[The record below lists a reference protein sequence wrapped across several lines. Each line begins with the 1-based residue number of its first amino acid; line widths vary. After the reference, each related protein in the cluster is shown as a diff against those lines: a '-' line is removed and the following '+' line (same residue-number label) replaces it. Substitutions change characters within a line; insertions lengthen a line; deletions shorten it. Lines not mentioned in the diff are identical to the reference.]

1 VTDSASRNAPGGPH
15 RLPGTP
21 DVQATDHAD
30 TVDSGDVADQSHP
43 VEAQAP
49 PGDRSG
55 TPETLSDPIGPN
67 GRGDEPADGHGQGDG
82 AGDEVADDQDRSLE
96 LMLEEI
102 DLAVEPVGETASMA
116 PAMGIPVAGG
126 PMITLPEDEDRGT
139 HVERHHKES
148 LLGGILQAG
157 PVAVAG
163 LLVNGLGVVVVVVVA
178 RLVSPRAYGTIA
190 VLLGLFFILSMPGS
204 AVLVG
209 VVRRVTIWQKLGEEY
224 RVHPWALRVYRRVAA
239 AVVVEAV
246 IVWLAKGF
254 IASELNLPNTA
265 GVFAILVAAGI
276 WILLSVDRGLLQAHR
291 DYRGLAGNLLVEG
304 LVRSAFVVGLVAAGF
319 GVGGYAIGIFI
330 GEVMAA
336 AHARWLASRAWP
348 AMAPAG
354 PAPSAAETAPTARR
368 STAPS
373 PTAPGP
379 TAPSPAVAGITAP
392 VSGSHRARGRG
403 RGLIPSAPDPVDGR
417 PAVAAV
423 ARRALLYDVS
433 AAFVGLAL
441 LALLQ
446 NVDVLILGRQA
457 GNSNVIGSYAAISVA
472 SKALVFG
479 ALALGS
485 YLLPEATIRWN
496 DGGHA
501 LRQLGVTLLFLAVP
515 AVVLLGVSIF
525 IPKQFITLFFG
536 AKLSTAASAFAPLVA
551 AMIFLAI
558 SVLLTNYLFGA
569 GRRWIVIVL
578 AVGAALSVVLV
589 AGAHGNPVDTAK
601 ADLIVQAALAC
612 GIGCFFVAIHRRAH
626 RSR

>member
-1 VTDSASRNAPGGPH
+1 MSRKADAEPEPEPVGGSGQ
-15 RLPGTP
+15 R
-21 DVQATDHAD
+21 DDAT
-30 TVDSGDVADQSHP
+30 
-43 VEAQAP
+43 
-49 PGDRSG
+49 SG
-55 TPETLSDPIGPN
+55 TTAN
-67 GRGDEPADGHGQGDG
+67 GAASGGAGGDATADGG
-82 AGDEVADDQDRSLE
+82 ADDPSSLE

-116 PAMGIPVAGG
+116 PAVGIAVAGG
-126 PMITLPEDEDRGT
+126 PMITLPDDEERGT
-139 HVERHHKES
+139 HVERHSES
-148 LLGGILQAG
+148 LVGGILQAG

-163 LLVNGLGVVVVVVVA
+163 LLVNGLGVVVVVLIA

-209 VVRRVTIWQKLGEEY
+209 VVRRVTIWQKLGEEH
-224 RVHPWALRVYRRVAA
+224 RVHPWALRLYRRVAA

-254 IASELNLPNTA
+254 IAHELRLPNTA

-330 GEVMAA
+330 AEVVAA
-336 AHARWLASRAWP
+336 AHARWLARRAWP
-348 AMAPAG
+348 VMAPAG
-354 PAPSAAETAPTARR
+354 PEPSEAASAVRP
-368 STAPS
+368 STAGGR
-373 PTAPGP
+373 AP
-379 TAPSPAVAGITAP
+379 AGITAP
-392 VSGSHRARGRG
+392 VNGASGSGG
-403 RGLIPSAPDPVDGR
+403 GLIRSGLDPVDGR

-457 GNSNVIGSYAAISVA
+457 GNSNTIGSYAAISVA

-496 DGGHA
+496 EGGHA

-515 AVVLLGVSIF
+515 AAVLLGVSIL
-525 IPKQFITLFFG
+525 IPKQFITLFFS
-536 AKLSTAASAFAPLVA
+536 AKLSHAASAFAPLVG

-569 GRRWIVIVL
+569 GRRWIVLVL
-578 AVGAALSVVLV
+578 AAGATLSVVLV
-589 AGAHGNPVDTAK
+589 AGAHGNPVHTAK
-601 ADLIVQAALAC
+601 ADLIAQAALAC
-612 GIGCFFVAIHRRAH
+612 GIGCFFVAIHHRVH

>member
-1 VTDSASRNAPGGPH
+1 MSRKPDPG
-15 RLPGTP
+15 
-21 DVQATDHAD
+21 
-30 TVDSGDVADQSHP
+30 P
-43 VEAQAP
+43 V
-49 PGDRSG
+49 GRS
-55 TPETLSDPIGPN
+55 
-67 GRGDEPADGHGQGDG
+67 GQGDDAASGDG
-82 AGDEVADDQDRSLE
+82 AAADGAPSGAAADGAPDDQASSLE
-96 LMLEEI
+96 RMLEEI

-116 PAMGIPVAGG
+116 PAVGIAVAGG
-126 PMITLPEDEDRGT
+126 PMITLPVDEERGT
-139 HVERHHKES
+139 HVERHSES
-148 LLGGILQAG
+148 LVGGILQAG

-163 LLVNGLGVVVVVVVA
+163 LLVNGLGVVVVVLIA

-209 VVRRVTIWQKLGEEY
+209 VVRRVTIWQKLGEEH
-224 RVHPWALRVYRRVAA
+224 RVHPWALRLYRRVAA

-254 IASELNLPNTA
+254 IAHELRLPNTA
-265 GVFAILVAAGI
+265 GVFAVLVAAGI

-304 LVRSAFVVGLVAAGF
+304 GVRSAFVVGLVAAGF

-330 GEVMAA
+330 AEVVAA

-348 AMAPAG
+348 AIAPARLE
-354 PAPSAAETAPTARR
+354 PSEAASTPRRSTPRR
-368 STAPS
+368 STAPGR
-373 PTAPGP
+373 TA
-379 TAPSPAVAGITAP
+379 AGITAP
-392 VSGSHRARGRG
+392 VNGASGSGE
-403 RGLIPSAPDPVDGR
+403 GLIRSDLDPVDGR

-423 ARRALLYDVS
+423 ARRALLYDVT
-433 AAFVGLAL
+433 AAFIGLAL

-446 NVDVLILGRQA
+446 NVDILILGRQA
-457 GNSNVIGSYAAISVA
+457 GNSNTIGSYAAISVA

-496 DGGHA
+496 EGSHA

-515 AVVLLGVSIF
+515 AAVLLGVSIF
-525 IPKQFITLFFG
+525 IPKQFITLFFS
-536 AKLSTAASAFAPLVA
+536 AKLSHAASAFAPLVG

-569 GRRWIVIVL
+569 GRRWIVLVL
-578 AVGAALSVVLV
+578 AAGAALSVVLV
-589 AGAHGNPVDTAK
+589 AGAHGNPVHTAK
-601 ADLIVQAALAC
+601 ADLIAQAALAA
-612 GIGCFFVAIHRRAH
+612 GIGCFFIAIHHRVH

>member
-1 VTDSASRNAPGGPH
+1 MSRK
-15 RLPGTP
+15 
-21 DVQATDHAD
+21 AD
-30 TVDSGDVADQSHP
+30 AEPEPEP
-43 VEAQAP
+43 V
-49 PGDRSG
+49 GRS
-55 TPETLSDPIGPN
+55 
-67 GRGDEPADGHGQGDG
+67 GQGDG
-82 AGDEVADDQDRSLE
+82 AASDAAASAATHGAAASSATDGVPDDQSSLE

-116 PAMGIPVAGG
+116 PAVGIAVAGG
-126 PMITLPEDEDRGT
+126 PMITLPDDEERGT
-139 HVERHHKES
+139 HVERHSES
-148 LLGGILQAG
+148 LVGGILQAG

-163 LLVNGLGVVVVVVVA
+163 LLVNGLGVVVVVLIA

-209 VVRRVTIWQKLGEEY
+209 VVRRVTIWQKLGEEH
-224 RVHPWALRVYRRVAA
+224 RVHPWALRLYRRVAA

-254 IASELNLPNTA
+254 IAHELRLPNTA

-330 GEVMAA
+330 AEVVAA
-336 AHARWLASRAWP
+336 AHARWLARRAWP
-348 AMAPAG
+348 VMAPAG
-354 PAPSAAETAPTARR
+354 AEPSEAASMVRR
-368 STAPS
+368 ST
-373 PTAPGP
+373 TRWPGTRWP
-379 TAPSPAVAGITAP
+379 GAGKRTPAGITAP
-392 VSGSHRARGRG
+392 VNGANGSGG
-403 RGLIPSAPDPVDGR
+403 GLIRSGLDPVDGR
-417 PAVAAV
+417 PTVAAV
-423 ARRALLYDVS
+423 ARRALLYDVT
-433 AAFVGLAL
+433 AAFIGLAL

-457 GNSNVIGSYAAISVA
+457 GNSNTIGSYAAISVA

-496 DGGHA
+496 EGGHA

-515 AVVLLGVSIF
+515 AAVLLGVSIL
-525 IPKQFITLFFG
+525 IPKQFITLFFS
-536 AKLSTAASAFAPLVA
+536 AKLSHAASAFAPLVG

-569 GRRWIVIVL
+569 GRRWIVLVL
-578 AVGAALSVVLV
+578 AAGATLSVVLV
-589 AGAHGNPVDTAK
+589 AGAHGNPVHTAK
-601 ADLIVQAALAC
+601 ADLIAQAALAC
-612 GIGCFFVAIHRRAH
+612 GIGCFFIAVHHRVH

>member
-1 VTDSASRNAPGGPH
+1 VTDPASTNAPRGP
-15 RLPGTP
+15 RLPTAP
-21 DVQATDHAD
+21 AAAPLTSA
-30 TVDSGDVADQSHP
+30 
-43 VEAQAP
+43 AP
-49 PGDRSG
+49 P
-55 TPETLSDPIGPN
+55 TPPGPTSAVPIDAPGQARATGVQRTAHRISEEAEPEPIG
-67 GRGDEPADGHGQGDG
+67 RSRQGDHT
-82 AGDEVADDQDRSLE
+82 ADDTADNTSDDTAEDTAQGLE

-102 DLAVEPVGETASMA
+102 DSVVEPVAEAASMA
-116 PAMGIPVAGG
+116 PAVGIAVAGG
-126 PMITLPEDEDRGT
+126 PMITLPDDDEVGP
-139 HVERHHKES
+139 HIERHHGES
-148 LLGGILQAG
+148 LRGGIMQAG

-163 LLVNGLGVVVVVVVA
+163 LLVNGLAVVVVVLIA

-204 AVLVG
+204 AVQIG
-209 VVRRVTIWQKLGEEY
+209 VVRRVTIWQKLGEEH
-224 RVHPWALRVYRRVAA
+224 RVHPWAFRVYRMVAG

-246 IVWLAKGF
+246 VVWLAKGF
-254 IASELNLPNTA
+254 IAHALRLPNTA

-276 WILLSVDRGLLQAHR
+276 WMLLSVDRGLLQAHR

-304 LVRSAFVVGLVAAGF
+304 VVRCGFAVGLVAAGF

-330 GEVMAA
+330 GEAVAA
-336 AHARWLASRAWP
+336 AHARWLAGRAWP
-348 AMAPAG
+348 AIAPAG
-354 PAPSAAETAPTARR
+354 PERSRPPSAPAPSAVARTAPSAVARTAPSAVARTAPSAVARTAPAVPIAVAPTA
-368 STAPS
+368 A
-373 PTAPGP
+373 
-379 TAPSPAVAGITAP
+379 
-392 VSGSHRARGRG
+392 
-403 RGLIPSAPDPVDGR
+403 
-417 PAVAAV
+417 AAV
-423 ARRALLYDVS
+423 ARRALLYDVT

-457 GNSNVIGSYAAISVA
+457 GNSNIIGSYAAISVA

-496 DGGHA
+496 EGGHA

-515 AVVLLGVSIF
+515 AALLLGISIF
-525 IPKQFITLFFG
+525 IPKQFITLFFS
-536 AKLSTAASAFAPLVA
+536 AKLSTASSAFAPLVG

-569 GRRWIVIVL
+569 GRRWVVLVL
-578 AVGAALSVVLV
+578 AAGAALSVVLV
-589 AGAHGNPVDTAK
+589 AGAHGNPLDTAK

-612 GIGCFFVAIHRRAH
+612 SIGCLFIAIHRRVH

>member
-1 VTDSASRNAPGGPH
+1 MSRK
-15 RLPGTP
+15 
-21 DVQATDHAD
+21 AD
-30 TVDSGDVADQSHP
+30 PEPEP
-43 VEAQAP
+43 V
-49 PGDRSG
+49 GRS
-55 TPETLSDPIGPN
+55 
-67 GRGDEPADGHGQGDG
+67 GQGDEAASDAGG
-82 AGDEVADDQDRSLE
+82 ADGAPSGANADGAPDDQASSLE
-96 LMLEEI
+96 RMLEEI

-116 PAMGIPVAGG
+116 PAVGIAVAGG
-126 PMITLPEDEDRGT
+126 PMITLPDDEERGT
-139 HVERHHKES
+139 HVERHSES
-148 LLGGILQAG
+148 LVGGILQAG

-163 LLVNGLGVVVVVVVA
+163 LLVNGLGVVVVVLIA

-209 VVRRVTIWQKLGEEY
+209 VVRRVTIWQKLGEEH
-224 RVHPWALRVYRRVAA
+224 RVHPWALRLYRRVAA

-254 IASELNLPNTA
+254 IAHELRLPNTA
-265 GVFAILVAAGI
+265 GVFAVLVAAGI

-291 DYRGLAGNLLVEG
+291 DYRGLGGNLLVEG
-304 LVRSAFVVGLVAAGF
+304 GVRSAFVVGLVAAGF

-330 GEVMAA
+330 AEVVAA

-348 AMAPAG
+348 AIAPAG
-354 PAPSAAETAPTARR
+354 PEPSEAASTPRR
-368 STAPS
+368 STAPGR
-373 PTAPGP
+373 TA
-379 TAPSPAVAGITAP
+379 AGITAP
-392 VSGSHRARGRG
+392 VNGASGSGE
-403 RGLIPSAPDPVDGR
+403 GLIRSGLDPVDGR

-423 ARRALLYDVS
+423 ARRALLYDVT
-433 AAFVGLAL
+433 AAFIGLAL

-457 GNSNVIGSYAAISVA
+457 GNSNAIGSYAAISVA

-496 DGGHA
+496 EGGHA

-515 AVVLLGVSIF
+515 AAVLLGVSIF
-525 IPKQFITLFFG
+525 IPKQFITLFFS
-536 AKLSTAASAFAPLVA
+536 AKLSHAASAFAPLVG

-569 GRRWIVIVL
+569 GRRWIVLVL
-578 AVGAALSVVLV
+578 AAGAALSVVLV
-589 AGAHGNPVDTAK
+589 AGAHGNSVHTAK
-601 ADLIVQAALAC
+601 ADLIAQAALAA
-612 GIGCFFVAIHRRAH
+612 GIGCFFIAIHHRVH

>member
-1 VTDSASRNAPGGPH
+1 MSRK
-15 RLPGTP
+15 
-21 DVQATDHAD
+21 AD
-30 TVDSGDVADQSHP
+30 AEPEPEP
-43 VEAQAP
+43 V
-49 PGDRSG
+49 GRS
-55 TPETLSDPIGPN
+55 
-67 GRGDEPADGHGQGDG
+67 GQGDG
-82 AGDEVADDQDRSLE
+82 AASSGAASSAASDGVPDDPSSLE

-116 PAMGIPVAGG
+116 PAVGIAVAGG
-126 PMITLPEDEDRGT
+126 PMITLPDDEERGT
-139 HVERHHKES
+139 HVERHSES
-148 LLGGILQAG
+148 LVGGILQAG

-163 LLVNGLGVVVVVVVA
+163 LLVNGLGVVVVVLIA

-209 VVRRVTIWQKLGEEY
+209 VVRRVTIWQKLGEEH
-224 RVHPWALRVYRRVAA
+224 RVHPWALRLYRRVAA

-254 IASELNLPNTA
+254 IAHELRLPNTA

-330 GEVMAA
+330 AEVVAA
-336 AHARWLASRAWP
+336 AHARWLARRAWP
-348 AMAPAG
+348 VMAPAG
-354 PAPSAAETAPTARR
+354 AEPSQGAATTRPPTTRPPTAGKR
-368 STAPS
+368 TP
-373 PTAPGP
+373 
-379 TAPSPAVAGITAP
+379 AGITAP
-392 VSGSHRARGRG
+392 VNGAGG
-403 RGLIPSAPDPVDGR
+403 TGGGLIRSGLDPVDGR

-457 GNSNVIGSYAAISVA
+457 GNSNTIGSYAAISVA

-496 DGGHA
+496 EGGHA

-515 AVVLLGVSIF
+515 AAVLLGVSIV
-525 IPKQFITLFFG
+525 IPKQFITLFFS
-536 AKLSTAASAFAPLVA
+536 AKLSHASSAFAPLVG

-569 GRRWIVIVL
+569 GRRWIVLVL
-578 AVGAALSVVLV
+578 AAGATLSVVLV
-589 AGAHGNPVDTAK
+589 AGAHGNPVHTAK
-601 ADLIVQAALAC
+601 ADLIAQAALAC
-612 GIGCFFVAIHRRAH
+612 GIGCFFIAVHHRVH

>member
-1 VTDSASRNAPGGPH
+1 VTDSASRNAPGGPA
-15 RLPGTP
+15 RLPSTP
-21 DVQATDHAD
+21 PVQPTDHAD
-30 TVDSGDVADQSHP
+30 PVDQAGAADKADPVAEGQGIPDAVSGPPEPPPESVGRNGRVEESTDDVSSDASDEGADDSG
-43 VEAQAP
+43 
-49 PGDRSG
+49 GG
-55 TPETLSDPIGPN
+55 
-67 GRGDEPADGHGQGDG
+67 
-82 AGDEVADDQDRSLE
+82 LE
-96 LMLEEI
+96 LMLEGI

-116 PAMGIPVAGG
+116 PAVGIPVAGG
-126 PMITLPEDEDRGT
+126 PMITLPDDEERGT

-209 VVRRVTIWQKLGEEY
+209 VVRRVTIWQKLGEEH

-254 IASELNLPNTA
+254 IARELRLPNTA

-304 LVRSAFVVGLVAAGF
+304 LVRSAFVVGLVSAGF

-330 GEVMAA
+330 GEAMAA
-336 AHARWLASRAWP
+336 VHARWLASRAWP
-348 AMAPAG
+348 AIAPAR
-354 PAPSAAETAPTARR
+354 PAPSAAEAPPTARR
-368 STAPS
+368 SMAPS
-373 PTAPGP
+373 PDP
-379 TAPSPAVAGITAP
+379 AGITAP
-392 VSGSHRARGRG
+392 VGGANGPRGSG
-403 RGLIPSAPDPVDGR
+403 RGLIPSAPDPVDGP
-417 PAVAAV
+417 PAAAAV

-457 GNSNVIGSYAAISVA
+457 GNSNIIGSYAAISVA

-479 ALALGS
+479 ALALGA

-496 DGGHA
+496 EGGHA

-515 AVVLLGVSIF
+515 AVLLLGVSIF

-536 AKLSTAASAFAPLVA
+536 AKLSTAAAAFAPLVG

-569 GRRWIVIVL
+569 GRRWIVIIL

-612 GIGCFFVAIHRRAH
+612 GIGCFFIAIHHRVH